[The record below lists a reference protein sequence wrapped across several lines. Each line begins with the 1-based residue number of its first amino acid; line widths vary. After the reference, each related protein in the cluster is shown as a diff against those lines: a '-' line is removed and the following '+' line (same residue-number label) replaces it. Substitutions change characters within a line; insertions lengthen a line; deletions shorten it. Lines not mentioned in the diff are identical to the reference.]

1 MVLLRDIVEQ
11 SENRSAAQMAAVRH
25 GKDIACVRE
34 SPVVCAQRYGF
45 SLPSFNT
52 ARRSSASSISS
63 NRRRTPA
70 YGSDRVFLSSFL
82 AAFTASEILV
92 PALSMIKLAGVLVGG
107 SAADRVDSAVEHSL
121 YKALREV
128 KPLKLLSELLFGS
141 RFILL
146 RGGGLSRGA
155 FSSLCG
161 FFSFLCDVFGN
172 IRGFKVFPREPLHH
186 KRKAVF
192 ARKLAA
198 RAGASEY
205 LSFSRK
211 IRRCVVWIFPAAAA
225 FPENQR
231 FVRCFAQVGEFAQ
244 GAYFFAFDT
253 AAGFLARLSV

>member
-1 MVLLRDIVEQ
+1 MPAEPWSVRRALRFFPFLRD
-11 SENRSAAQMAAVRH
+11 
-25 GKDIACVRE
+25 
-34 SPVVCAQRYGF
+34 
-45 SLPSFNT
+45 
-52 ARRSSASSISS
+52 
-63 NRRRTPA
+63 
-70 YGSDRVFLSSFL
+70 
-82 AAFTASEILV
+82 
-92 PALSMIKLAGVLVGG
+92 VL
-107 SAADRVDSAVEHSL
+107 
-121 YKALREV
+121 
-128 KPLKLLSELLFGS
+128 
-141 RFILL
+141 
-146 RGGGLSRGA
+146 
-155 FSSLCG
+155 
-161 FFSFLCDVFGN
+161 GN

-192 ARKLAA
+192 TWKLAA